1 MRAPRR
7 PLRLAARSPAVRGR
21 QGAQVP
27 LDGFAHWGIMNQ
39 RTGVRTGPLLWV
51 SLLRV
56 ADFDYDLP
64 RELIAQ
70 EPLSRR
76 DASRL
81 LVLHR
86 ETGAIEHRLFK
97 DLPSYAGQGDV
108 LVFNDSRVIRA
119 RLHGHRQTGGS
130 VEVFLLR
137 PLGDDTWEALVK
149 PGRKAPPGTVVSFGD
164 NFAATVLD
172 RTATGGRV
180 VRLESRIP
188 VLEAIECWGAVPLP
202 PYIKKRLSSPDRYQT
217 VYACEPGSVAAPTA
231 GLHFSPEMLLALERA
246 GARLSYVTLH
256 VGLGT
261 FRPVR
266 VEEVERHVMHEE
278 HYHVSDAASR
288 AISETKARKGRVIAV
303 GTTVV
308 RTLESATAAE
318 SSVRAGDGWTSLFI
332 YPGYRFRLVDAMLTN
347 FHLPRSSLIMMVSAF
362 AGRENVMQAYREA
375 IEQRYRFYSFGD
387 AMLVVN

>member
-1 MRAPRR
+1 
-7 PLRLAARSPAVRGR
+7 
-21 QGAQVP
+21 
-27 LDGFAHWGIMNQ
+27 
-39 RTGVRTGPLLWV
+39 V

-70 EPLSRR
+70 EPLLRR

-86 ETGAIEHRLFK
+86 ETGTIEHRLFK
-97 DLPSYAGQGDV
+97 DLPSYAGQGDS
-108 LVFNDSRVIRA
+108 LVFNDSKVIRA
-119 RLHGHRQTGGS
+119 RLRGRKQTGGS
-130 VEVFLLR
+130 IEVFLLR
-137 PLGDDTWEALVK
+137 PLDNNTWEALVK

-164 NFAATVLD
+164 GFAATVLD
-172 RTATGGRV
+172 RTTTGGRH
-180 VRLESRIP
+180 VRLESCVP
-188 VLEAIECWGAVPLP
+188 VSEAIERWGAVPLP

-217 VYACEPGSVAAPTA
+217 VYASEPGSVAAPTA

-278 HYHVSDAASR
+278 HYHISAAVST
-288 AISETKARKGRVIAV
+288 AIAEAKACQGRVIAV

-308 RTLESATAAE
+308 RTLESAAGGEAG
-318 SSVRAGDGWTSLFI
+318 VRAGDGWTSLFI
-332 YPGYRFRLVDAMLTN
+332 YPGYRFRVIDAMLTN
-347 FHLPRSSLIMMVSAF
+347 FHLPRSTLIMMVSAF
-362 AGRENVMQAYREA
+362 AGRENVMRAYREA